1 MPHKLGIIVPY
12 RNRYRQLRY
21 FKEAIR
27 NYLDS
32 SKIEYHL
39 IIVEQDDAK
48 DFNRGKL
55 LNVGFL
61 KAQEIGCDYVVF
73 HDVDMLPFK
82 VNYNYSDKVLHLA
95 NNFVSKEKEFGIHFD
110 TYFGGVTMF
119 PVEIFQHING
129 YSNKYWGWGFE
140 DDDLFYRCIT
150 KGVDM
155 DFKETSTLSSSTA
168 ALEFFGQDSYVELSN
183 PINVNRDFS
192 IVVSFDPKK
201 LILDFKKDSDKNV
214 VFTIPG
220 YSFTLCYDS
229 FNRYRLEL
237 FDKRGKHYTI
247 FTDVSPRRKT
257 TLTVTYKAK
266 TNTVTLYQDNKIV
279 GKEVLDEKIWNY
291 NKEGKVYLG
300 CSAPD
305 QDQEQQSFYRGYID
319 VFATF
324 NCALTKKTI
333 SAISENRNFGLLSKF
348 ENYDNEGNLTCYF
361 DAKFIR
367 HYKLVDLSGNG
378 IEGKINGCAII
389 PYNIP
394 NKLKITIPHR
404 RKSTFK
410 LLDHASNG
418 YLNGRWASQLT
429 RFNQLKFV
437 NEVSTG
443 YYDTDD
449 DGLGD
454 LDFTVHSE
462 VEVENE
468 IHLVVG
474 I

>member
-82 VNYNYSDKVLHLA
+82 VNYNYSNKVLHLA

-155 DFKETSTLSSSTA
+155 NFKENST
-168 ALEFFGQDSYVELSN
+168 
-183 PINVNRDFS
+183 
-192 IVVSFDPKK
+192 
-201 LILDFKKDSDKNV
+201 
-214 VFTIPG
+214 
-220 YSFTLCYDS
+220 
-229 FNRYRLEL
+229 
-237 FDKRGKHYTI
+237 
-247 FTDVSPRRKT
+247 
-257 TLTVTYKAK
+257 
-266 TNTVTLYQDNKIV
+266 
-279 GKEVLDEKIWNY
+279 
-291 NKEGKVYLG
+291 
-300 CSAPD
+300 
-305 QDQEQQSFYRGYID
+305 
-319 VFATF
+319 
-324 NCALTKKTI
+324 
-333 SAISENRNFGLLSKF
+333 
-348 ENYDNEGNLTCYF
+348 
-361 DAKFIR
+361 
-367 HYKLVDLSGNG
+367 
-378 IEGKINGCAII
+378 
-389 PYNIP
+389 
-394 NKLKITIPHR
+394 
-404 RKSTFK
+404 
-410 LLDHASNG
+410 
-418 YLNGRWASQLT
+418 
-429 RFNQLKFV
+429 
-437 NEVSTG
+437 
-443 YYDTDD
+443 
-449 DGLGD
+449 
-454 LDFTVHSE
+454 
-462 VEVENE
+462 
-468 IHLVVG
+468 
-474 I
+474 